1 MRTDN
6 GGEFLSHEYESI
18 LIDNK
23 IKHETSAPYY
33 THQNRTVERAWRTLF
48 DMARCLLIDAKL
60 PKTFWTLQSWQLY
73 ILDIDAF
80 YNEQSKHHIFWWQGD
95 N

>member
-1 MRTDN
+1 MESDN

-23 IKHETSAPYY
+23 FKHETSAPYSP
-33 THQNRTVERAWRTLF
+33 HQNGTIGRVWRTLF

-60 PKTFWTLQSWQLY
+60 SKTFWTYTVITVYVYSNCIY
-73 ILDIDAF
+73 
-80 YNEQSKHHIFWWQGD
+80 
-95 N
+95 